1 MVRDLPEQLRALREA
16 AGLSQVELGRAP
28 GLSTPTVW
36 RTEHGSTSPS
46 VATLAAWTTAC
57 GYRFTPVF
65 TPLAEPAPES
75 TIARPVTL
83 ADFTNTQLLAEI
95 KRRMERT

>member
-1 MVRDLPEQLRALREA
+1 MGPALAELRKA
-16 AGLSQVELGRAP
+16 AGLGQKQLAFLLGR
-28 GLSTPTVW
+28 
-36 RTEHGSTSPS
+36 S
-46 VATLAAWTTAC
+46 VSYVTRLERNVRGCGPEDITAWATAC

-65 TPLAEPAPES
+65 TPIANPAPES

>member
-1 MVRDLPEQLRALREA
+1 MTLAEQLRALREA
-16 AGLSQVELGRAP
+16 AGLTQE
-28 GLSTPTVW
+28 GLAKRLAISVSALSKIEAGKRTPL
-36 RTEHGSTSPS
+36 
-46 VATLAAWTTAC
+46 VATMTAWPTAC

-65 TPLAEPAPES
+65 TPIADPAPES